1 MLTYSTDEMFLY
13 MHALRWHTVLQLL
26 SQVSHPWVNQYMQVV
41 GHPDLIGWDATAPPM
56 IGDIVAAVIVEF
68 RRANTGQM
76 PAGRHE
82 NPSWGGQSAQ
92 QAGFSR
98 EAQVMGQSAHGQYA
112 RGEVSPVMGA
122 NSIGQNPVNSLGRA
136 GNEGIVDTSNSAHSR
151 GRDSRANKSR
161 RQPKEQTPIP
171 GIPTKFDELQEMT
184 TAQLGR
190 LLDDDVA
197 RQALLQGMP
206 SVVGMKELRT
216 EVRKGNVKTAQSTL
230 AKQDEARVL
239 REEAERLQ
247 LTLKEL
253 QTSYEG
259 GNVPYRGR
267 VLAVLEC
274 FACE

>member
-1 MLTYSTDEMFLY
+1 
-13 MHALRWHTVLQLL
+13 MHALPWHTVLQLL

-41 GHPDLIGWDATAPPM
+41 GHPDLVGWDATAPPM
-56 IGDIVAAVIVEF
+56 IGGIVAAVIVEF
-68 RRANTGQM
+68 RRGNAVGGEM
-76 PAGRHE
+76 PTGRHE
-82 NPSWGGQSAQ
+82 TSSWGGQSAQ

-98 EAQVMGQSAHGQYA
+98 EAPIMGQSGHSQYA
-112 RGEVSPVMGA
+112 RSDASPVMGA
-122 NSIGQNPVNSLGRA
+122 SNIRQNPVNSLGRA
-136 GNEGIVDTSNSAHSR
+136 GNEGVVDTSNPAHSR

-171 GIPTKFDELQEMT
+171 GIPTKFDELQDMT
-184 TAQLGR
+184 TAQLSR

-216 EVRKGNVKTAQSTL
+216 EVRKGNVKTAQATL

-259 GNVPYRGR
+259 GNVHFINVVCSLY
-267 VLAVLEC
+267 LSA
-274 FACE
+274 